1 MDEGI
6 SLYGAKRILL
16 GQIPYKDF
24 FDICVTPGTD
34 YLLAGIFKVFGTTL
48 KVARITTII
57 ANALN
62 VAMLYLISISF
73 IKNKIALIP
82 SLLLMIIYAL
92 VLDYYPVSHHWFA
105 ITAGIFTLLLSL
117 KSEEGKINWIFP
129 GLGAFLTFIFIQS
142 VGLAIC
148 GMIVLF
154 LLIKLWLSKD
164 KRNNV
169 LHDFVYYSLGFWIP
183 IVSVLLFFYA
193 NGGLRDFIFDV
204 FFWPWHHYKL
214 TNNVSY
220 FTLPVTDLLRVLH
233 YHPFQVITYI
243 IMWYFP
249 PLLLCSGFIVVFK
262 KYSKDKII
270 NYHSILPLVIMAGF
284 FISELF
290 SPNIQRFVI
299 YFALFFMVIL
309 SLWSGGKGLL
319 HSFFRIVG
327 VLYIVGGLAF
337 IGYFCGKE
345 FLLMNFVGK
354 NSVKVSSP
362 VGNLLVYGDNPPGV
376 VPNNILGLL
385 NAMNWKFPKNTFIFY
400 WSPMLYFISGTNNP
414 TMLNIYVPLY
424 NTKSQVAK
432 VIQQLASSKP
442 KLIIMD
448 NYLNILK
455 SSPDRNTYP
464 EVFDPAN
471 DKILQYV
478 ETHYV
483 PDKKLYGVYTIYRLK
498 NKSLLIY
505 GK

>member
-6 SLYGAKRILL
+6 ALYGAKRIVL
-16 GQIPYKDF
+16 GQTLYKNF
-24 FDICVTPGTD
+24 FDIVTPGTD
-34 YLLAGIFKVFGTTL
+34 YLLADIFYIFGTTL

-62 VAMLYLISISF
+62 VAMLYLITTSF
-73 IKNKIALIP
+73 IKNKVAILP

-117 KSEEGKINWIFP
+117 KAEEEQINWILP

-142 VGLAIC
+142 VGLSIF

-154 LLIKLWLSKD
+154 LLIKFLLSKNE
-164 KRNNV
+164 RNDI
-169 LHDFVYYSLGFWIP
+169 LRDFVYYSLGFWIP
-183 IVSVLLFFYA
+183 IVTVILFFYA
-193 NGGLRDFIFDV
+193 SGGLRDFIFDV
-204 FFWPWHHYKL
+204 FVWPWHHYKL

-243 IMWYFP
+243 IMWYFA
-249 PLLLCSGFIVVFK
+249 PLLLFAGFILVLK
-262 KYSKDKII
+262 QYSKDKII
-270 NYHSILPLVIMAGF
+270 NYHAILPLVIMTGF

-299 YFALFFMVIL
+299 YFPILFVVIL
-309 SLWSGGKGLL
+309 SLWSKDKAIL
-319 HSFFRIVG
+319 HSLFRILG
-327 VLYIVGGLAF
+327 ILYIIGGLAF
-337 IGYFCGKE
+337 IGYFCGNE
-345 FLLMNFVGK
+345 FLTMNFVGK

-362 VGNLLVYGDNPPGV
+362 VGNILIYGDNPPGV
-376 VPNNILGLL
+376 VPNNILELL

-424 NTKSQVAK
+424 NTKSQVAE
-432 VIQQLASSKP
+432 VIRQLELAKP
-442 KLIIMD
+442 KIIIMD

-455 SSPDRNTYP
+455 SSSDRNIYP

-478 ETHYV
+478 EKHYV
-483 PDKKLYGVYTIYRLK
+483 PDNKLYGVYTIYRLE
-498 NKSLLIY
+498 NKPLSIY